1 MEILLKK
8 DVDRLGSKDEIVTVK
23 NGFGRNYL
31 IPKGMAI
38 LATESVKKMNS
49 ETLKQRAHKFNQ
61 LKDEALKILDK
72 LSKKTFEVPAKV
84 GENGK
89 IFGSISN
96 IQLAGALDKAGFKI
110 ERKNITL
117 PANNIKEVGKFQAE
131 VILHKDVK
139 GKINFEI
146 VAG

>member
-8 DVDRLGSKDEIVTVK
+8 DVETLGNKDEIVTVK

-61 LKDEALKILDK
+61 LKDEALTILDK

-96 IQLAGALDKAGFKI
+96 IQLADALDKAGFKI

-117 PANNIKEVGKFQAE
+117 PANNIKEVGKFEAE

>member
-72 LSKKTFEVPAKV
+72 LSKKTFEVPVKV

-96 IQLAGALDKAGFKI
+96 IQLADALDKSGFKI

-117 PANNIKEVGKFQAE
+117 PANNIKEVGKFEAE

>member
-8 DVDRLGSKDEIVTVK
+8 DVDRIGSKDEIVTVK

-96 IQLAGALDKAGFKI
+96 IQLADAMDKAGFKI

-117 PANNIKEVGKFQAE
+117 PTNNLKSVGKFEADIIFHKE
-131 VILHKDVK
+131 VS
-139 GKINFEI
+139 GKISFEI
-146 VAG
+146 VED